1 MGAVRMLCIFGA
13 DRSALRG
20 RPRAGDDPCLEA
32 FLLRAQENRSPLDFD
47 LSTAEARFWL
57 RSERL
62 RSFPR
67 PSQSLAGLSLAASV
81 WSYDCHALFPPSCRR
96 RVRVLLLVMAQRRAP
111 ALATPSVLVSD
122 ILPCLIDRFDP
133 GENSDPY
140 YEVDAYPIDMD
151 EDDSDSSV
159 ED

>member
-1 MGAVRMLCIFGA
+1 MLCIFGA

-81 WSYDCHALFPPSCRR
+81 WSYGTQQAAF
-96 RVRVLLLVMAQRRAP
+96 
-111 ALATPSVLVSD
+111 
-122 ILPCLIDRFDP
+122 ILGNP
-133 GENSDPY
+133 G
-140 YEVDAYPIDMD
+140 
-151 EDDSDSSV
+151 SS
-159 ED
+159 